1 VQSNGTR
8 TALPDGY
15 TGWRL
20 WPTGSGLQLQGTSGS
35 GWTAFGISGSTDLA
49 SPVRLEASGGPIR
62 LWRADGT
69 SRDYRGAL
77 SALAAGTSVVT
88 VDALPLE
95 SYLRG
100 VVPQESPASWQPGA
114 LQAQAVAARTFATA
128 KMRAASAT
136 ATSDICDTTSCQ
148 VFNGSGTYTASGTR
162 TAVEQVST
170 DAAITATAGVIL
182 TYQGTVALTEFAAS
196 SGGWTAPGG
205 QPYLV
210 GKQDPYDAVSAANSS
225 ATWQA
230 SLPVSSIENRFPAVG
245 SLLRMV
251 VTSRN
256 GYRDWGGRV
265 TGVRLEGTNGA
276 ITVTGED
283 LRGVRPYPTFTDGLR
298 SSWFAVGNP
307 QPSRVP
313 SLLSSGM
320 SIWSTSHGFRLA
332 MQADGNL
339 VATTQWAS
347 PAGPAERSSPGLH
360 FARRRT
366 ETLSS

>member
-1 VQSNGTR
+1 
-8 TALPDGY
+8 
-15 TGWRL
+15 
-20 WPTGSGLQLQGTSGS
+20 
-35 GWTAFGISGSTDLA
+35 
-49 SPVRLEASGGPIR
+49 
-62 LWRADGT
+62 
-69 SRDYRGAL
+69 
-77 SALAAGTSVVT
+77 
-88 VDALPLE
+88 
-95 SYLRG
+95 
-100 VVPQESPASWQPGA
+100 
-114 LQAQAVAARTFATA
+114 
-128 KMRAASAT
+128 MRAASAT

-256 GYRDWGGRV
+256 GYGDWGGRV

-276 ITVTGED
+276 ITVTAAAWATNAAPPA
-283 LRGVRPYPTFTDGLR
+283 RSHSSRRPGSVTAAT
-298 SSWFAVGNP
+298 AAAAT
-307 QPSRVP
+307 QPSECSPHRDAIRAAVMR
-313 SLLSSGM
+313 GAVVRACCVRAM
-320 SIWSTSHGFRLA
+320 RLA
-332 MQADGNL
+332 
-339 VATTQWAS
+339 S
-347 PAGPAERSSPGLH
+347 PSSQRRWVSIGTGQESLEITKIDDSPVPGRRNSRPDRNCANAGPAWMAASASLG
-360 FARRRT
+360 RRK
-366 ETLSS
+366 